1 MEKILITGASGL
13 LGTRLTE
20 IILTKG
26 YEVVHL
32 GRGSKNTGAAGVQH
46 FTWDIDKEFIDP
58 EALKGVTAII
68 HLAGAGVADKR
79 WTKERK
85 HEIIES
91 RVKSADLIYKTLKNT
106 PQGVKAFISASAV
119 GYYGDC
125 GKEMLKEDHLSGDG
139 FLADVC
145 RQWEEGAMNMGKLGL
160 REVRC
165 RIGIVLAKNGGA
177 LPELVKTIP
186 LGVAPYF
193 AKNNLYYPWVHID
206 DVCGIMLHAIENEAV
221 NGAYNT
227 TGPRPLLIKDLMQEI
242 LTARNSHA
250 LLVPTPPLA
259 IKLALGEMSEM
270 VLNSQRCSADKMLA
284 TGYQFKYPTAHK
296 ALKDIYKK

>member
-26 YEVVHL
+26 YGVVHL
-32 GRGSKNTGAAGVQH
+32 GRGHKNNGTAGVQH
-46 FTWDIDKEFIDP
+46 FTWDIDKGYIDP
-58 EALKGVTAII
+58 KALEGVTAIV

-79 WTKERK
+79 WTNDRK
-85 HEIIES
+85 REIVES
-91 RVKSADLIYKTLKNT
+91 RVKSAELIYNTLKKGKHT
-106 PQGVKAFISASAV
+106 VKTFVSASAV

-125 GKEMLKEDHLSGDG
+125 GSEVVKEGHLSGDG

-145 RQWEEGAMNMGKLGL
+145 RQWEEGAINIGKLGL

-193 AKNNLYYPWVHID
+193 AKSNLYYPWVHID
-206 DVCGIMLHAIENEAV
+206 DVCGIMLHAIETDTV
-221 NGAYNT
+221 NGACNT
-227 TGPRPLLIKDLMQEI
+227 TAPKPLLIKELMHNI
-242 LTARNSHA
+242 LTARKSNA
-250 LLVPTPPLA
+250 LLVPAPPLA

-270 VLNSQRCSADKMLA
+270 VLSSQRCSDDKILE
-284 TGYQFKYPTAHK
+284 TGYRFKYPTALK
-296 ALKDIYKK
+296 ALKDIYKS

>member
-26 YEVVHL
+26 YQVVHL
-32 GRGSKNTGAAGVQH
+32 GRGVKNSGAARIQH

-85 HEIIES
+85 REIIES
-91 RVKSADLIYKTLKNT
+91 RVKSAELIHKTLKNT
-106 PQGVKAFISASAV
+106 KHSVKTFVSASAV

-125 GKEMLKEDHLSGDG
+125 GKEVIKENHLSGDG

-145 RQWEEGAMNMGKLGL
+145 CQWEEGAMNMALLGL

-206 DVCGIMLHAIENEAV
+206 DVCGIMLHAIENDTV

-227 TGPRPLLIKDLMQEI
+227 TAPKPLLIKELMHDI
-242 LTARNSHA
+242 LTARKSSA

-270 VLNSQRCSADKMLA
+270 VLSSQRCSADKILA
-284 TGYQFKYPTAHK
+284 TGYQFKYTTALK